1 MQNIKIKGMKTS
13 PNFDRKIRLTN
24 GSIIIQKENDIVIG
38 VYMVISFR
46 DNKNRYSGDST
57 TGYCTL
63 INLDTGKIAFEER
76 CSRCTT
82 ERRVLRHL
90 TFAKTTT
97 FGGYPHKQRITYDD
111 SKFRHM
117 RLDIYNQGNYMF
129 NLELGESSRELNDE
143 IYDENDEIITDDGID
158 LT

>member
-13 PNFDRKIRLTN
+13 PNLDRKIRLTN

-46 DNKNRYSGDST
+46 DNKNRYSGEST

-63 INLDTGKIAFEER
+63 LNLDSGKMAFEER

>member
-97 FGGYPHKQRITYDD
+97 GYPHKQRITYDD

-143 IYDENDEIITDDGID
+143 IYDENDEIVTDDRMWP
-158 LT
+158 

>member
-13 PNFDRKIRLTN
+13 PDLDRKIRLTN

-46 DNKNRYSGDST
+46 DNKNRYAGDST

>member
-13 PNFDRKIRLTN
+13 PDLDRKIRLTN

-46 DNKNRYSGDST
+46 DNKNRYSGEST

-63 INLDTGKIAFEER
+63 LNLDTGKIAFEER

-129 NLELGESSRELNDE
+129 NLELGESSKELNDE
-143 IYDENDEIITDDGID
+143 IYDENDEIIADDGID